1 MIHKS
6 NLLECLRELADLR
19 FQEQVWTGLVPGQ
32 MSSFPELV
40 CQTFDDT
47 GLTDATEAGVVRA
60 ELGDEIAAL
69 LERLDSTVGTV
80 DASLPVEMLVVSEP
94 MCEVRELAGL
104 VVALLQDPQGHA
116 KTPPSP
122 LSTRPKP

>member
-1 MIHKS
+1 M
-6 NLLECLRELADLR
+6 ADLR